1 MARVNSND
9 PDRMVFRSGGGC
21 LAVFG
26 LPFLLAGLAVM
37 TSPLWGPMKDSKSG
51 EAPPWFFVIPFGA
64 VFATVGAGLVLGRA
78 GKEIDRR
85 AGTVTTWWGLLVPF
99 KSATRPLADFE
110 AVQVTKE
117 VRRSKNST
125 YTVFPVRLTASVGK
139 NVSLEESRDAMKARK
154 AGEEA
159 AKFLGFKLIDR
170 SLGETI
176 VREAEELDES
186 LRDRAKRTGE
196 TAGVPDPPAGGRC
209 THSVVGDTL
218 VFEIPPTGF
227 KAGHLVAMAAG
238 ALIPIIVVA
247 FFAFPMLR
255 DDKMP
260 SGVKLIFMLFLGVF
274 FIGLPLVFSFGA
286 AISGAKARTTVEVSP
301 GLLKVTAT
309 RLMGTKM
316 TAIPTDEL
324 EELRLM
330 RGGAAGAGSVQA
342 ALAGKAQVILARSDN
357 ATVTFGTG
365 LSNAELEWMKAIIQ
379 NVVTV

>member
-1 MARVNSND
+1 MARVNSSD

-21 LAVFG
+21 LMLFG
-26 LPFLLAGLAVM
+26 MPFLLAGLAVM
-37 TSPLWGPMKDSKSG
+37 TGPLWGIKDSKTKK
-51 EAPPWFFVIPFGA
+51 PIPWAFAVPFGA
-64 VFATVGAGLVLGRA
+64 VFAAVGASIAFGRA

-85 AGTVTTWWGLLVPF
+85 AATVTTWWGLLVPF
-99 KSATRPLADFE
+99 KSTTRPLADFE

-125 YTVFPVRLTASVGK
+125 YTVYPVKLKAAKGK
-139 NVSLEESRDAMKARK
+139 DVSLEESRDAMKARK

-159 AKFLGFKLIDR
+159 AKFLSFKLVDR

-186 LRDRAKRTGE
+186 LRDRATRTGE
-196 TAGVPDPPAGGRC
+196 RAGVPDPPAGGRC

-227 KAGHLVAMAAG
+227 KAGHIVAMLVG

-260 SGVKLIFMLFLGVF
+260 SGAKLIFMLFLGAF

-286 AISGAKARTTVEVSP
+286 AISSAKARTTVEVSP
-301 GLLKVTAT
+301 GLLKVT
-309 RLMGTKM
+309 RSGLLGSKM

-342 ALAGKAQVILARSDN
+342 ALAGKAQVILPRSDN

-365 LSNAELEWMKAIIQ
+365 LSNAELEWMQAIIQ